1 MEDAN
6 GKSLKPHPV
15 FSMMSVPNNEDC
27 NNSHNLLAGG
37 GDRFVTVWR
46 KSKRENSKVDVHNVV
61 WEVEDQLRLV
71 IKSDLE
77 SKSKSVIFAL
87 PDL

>member
-6 GKSLKPHPV
+6 GKSLKPYPV

-27 NNSHNLLAGG
+27 NNSHDLLAGG

-46 KSKRENSKVDVHNVV
+46 KSKRENCKVDIHNVV
-61 WEVEDQLRLV
+61 WEVEDQLGPHTEWV
-71 IKSDLE
+71 KDL
-77 SKSKSVIFAL
+77 ACHHG
-87 PDL
+87 PA